1 MTERKAIE
9 VDVIHIYHTNDLHS
23 HFEHWPRIQQFLEK
37 RKKWH
42 EEAGEEFLLFDIGD
56 HADRFHPLTEATKG
70 KGNVELLNKAG
81 YHAVTIGNNE
91 GMTFPFKDFNHLYDD
106 RQFEVLIANLYHDNG
121 ERPEWAKANTIYE
134 TKSGIK
140 IAVTGLTAPYAHLY
154 QLLGWKVGDPIEE
167 LKNQVHA
174 MQGKSD
180 LFVLLSHLGI
190 HDDERIGIEF
200 PEVDVVLGGHTHHIL
215 HEGKTVDGTLLAC
228 AGKYGMFVGHITL
241 NVDSITGKVIEKK
254 AWLYDTNDLPLV
266 PDEDEQVER
275 LYNIGKKMLSA
286 TIITDDHSLSSQREI
301 ASLLSNALKEYCK
314 ADCAFINEGLIL
326 EGLPKG
332 IVTKYDLLR
341 ICPHPINPCVVEL
354 SGAELKEVL
363 TQTMDEKW
371 GNYPLM
377 GLGFRGKIMG
387 KMVYS
392 GITMKRNKGHHSFF
406 IHEKPLE
413 SEQMYSV
420 AIPDMFTFGKFFPS
434 IFRAKNKRYFL
445 PEFMRHVLEWKLVQ
459 ITK

>member
-1 MTERKAIE
+1 M
-9 VDVIHIYHTNDLHS
+9 DVIHIYHTNDLHS
-23 HFEHWPRIQQFLEK
+23 HFEHWPRIQQFLQE

-91 GMTFPFKDFNHLYDD
+91 GMTFPHEDFNHLYDD
-106 RQFEVLIANLYHDNG
+106 RQFDVLISNLYDENG
-121 ERPEWAKANTIYE
+121 KRPDWAKANTIYE
-134 TKSGIK
+134 TKNGMK
-140 IAVTGLTAPYAHLY
+140 IAVTGLTAQYAHLY
-154 QLLGWKVGDPIEE
+154 HLLGWKVDDPIEV
-167 LKNQVHA
+167 LKNQIQD
-174 MQGKSD
+174 MKGKAD

-190 HDDERIGIEF
+190 HDDERIGHEF
-200 PEVDVVLGGHTHHIL
+200 PEVDVVIGGHTHHIL
-215 HEGKTVDGTLLAC
+215 HEGKMVDSTLLTC
-228 AGKYGMFVGHITL
+228 AGKYGMYVGHITL
-241 NVDSITGKVIEKK
+241 TVDQTTGNVVEKK
-254 AWLYDTNDLPLV
+254 AWLYDTNDLPPV
-266 PDEDEQVER
+266 PDEDEQVEQ
-275 LYNIGKKMLSA
+275 LYNMGKTSLSA
-286 TIITDDHSLSSQREI
+286 TIITDENQFSSQKEI
-301 ASLLSNALKEYCK
+301 ADLLCDALKEYCK

-326 EGLPKG
+326 DKLPKG
-332 IVTKYDLLR
+332 IVTKYDLLK

-354 SGAELKEVL
+354 SGAELREVL
-363 TQTMDEKW
+363 AQTMDEKW
-371 GNYPLM
+371 GSYPLM

-392 GITMKRNKGHHSFF
+392 GISRESNKEYHSFF
-406 IHEKPLE
+406 IHEKLLE
-413 SEQMYSV
+413 SEKTYMV

-445 PEFMRHVLEWKLVQ
+445 PDFMRHILEWKLGQ

>member
-1 MTERKAIE
+1 M
-9 VDVIHIYHTNDLHS
+9 DVIHIYHTNDLHS

-37 RKKWH
+37 RRKWH
-42 EEAGEEFLLFDIGD
+42 EEEGEDFLLFDIGD

-91 GMTFPFKDFNHLYDD
+91 GMTFPFNDFNHLYDD
-106 RQFEVLIANLYHDNG
+106 RQFEVLIANLYHENG
-121 ERPEWAKANTIYE
+121 NRPVWAKANTIFE
-134 TKSGIK
+134 TKNGIK
-140 IAVTGLTAPYAHLY
+140 IAVTGLTAQYAHLY
-154 QLLGWKVGDPIEE
+154 NLLGWKVEDPLEE
-167 LKNQVHA
+167 LRNQVHA
-174 MQGKSD
+174 MKGKAD

-190 HDDERIGIEF
+190 HDDEQIGHEF
-200 PEVDVVLGGHTHHIL
+200 PEVDVVIGGHTHHIL
-215 HEGKTVDGTLLAC
+215 HEGKMVDDTLLTC

-241 NVDSITGKVIEKK
+241 KVDSTTGKVIEKK

-266 PDEDEQVER
+266 SDEDEQVEQF
-275 LYNIGKKMLSA
+275 YNTGKKALSA
-286 TIITDDHSLSSQREI
+286 TVITDDNPLSSQKEI
-301 ASLLSNALKEYCK
+301 ANLLSDALKEYCK

-326 EGLPKG
+326 DVLPKG

-363 TQTMDEKW
+363 AQTMDKKW

-387 KMVYS
+387 NMVYS
-392 GITMKRNKGHHSFF
+392 GISMKRNKGLLSFF

-413 SEQMYSV
+413 SGKTYLV

-434 IFRAKNKRYFL
+434 IFRAKNKSYFL
-445 PEFMRHVLEWKLVQ
+445 PDFMRHVLEWKLVQ
-459 ITK
+459 ITE